1 MFCSMVGIGK
11 DFGDWIGLFDIK
23 PYFWLCTSVYYV
35 GTMER
40 LGNENL
46 LCSKP
51 PIPPPNR
58 LANPDLRRLSCDSL
72 NVLCDRKN
80 CLFNMCWMLSMQVS
94 EPEHPITSEVEN
106 VVGIC
111 RFLQKELKVV

>member
-1 MFCSMVGIGK
+1 MEIGIV
-11 DFGDWIGLFDIK
+11 FFDIK
-23 PYFWLCTSVYYV
+23 LYFGLCATVRNV

-40 LGNENL
+40 LGYGSL

-58 LANPDLRRLSCDSL
+58 LANPDLRRLPCDSL
-72 NVLCDRKN
+72 NVFCKRIN
-80 CLFNMCWMLSMQVS
+80 CLFHMCWMFSMQVS
-94 EPEHPITSEVEN
+94 EPEHPITNEVEN
-106 VVGIC
+106 VVGIR

>member
-1 MFCSMVGIGK
+1 MEIGIV
-11 DFGDWIGLFDIK
+11 FFDIK
-23 PYFWLCTSVYYV
+23 LYFGLCATVRNV

-40 LGNENL
+40 LGYGSL

-58 LANPDLRRLSCDSL
+58 LANPDLRRLPCDSL
-72 NVLCDRKN
+72 NVFCKRIN
-80 CLFNMCWMLSMQVS
+80 CLFHMCWMLSMQVS
-94 EPEHPITSEVEN
+94 EPEHPITNEVEN
-106 VVGIC
+106 VVGIR